1 MEYCLDTAI
10 PSEHPLTDAAL
21 DQQARHYLLSHAAR
35 RVDRR
40 LEVVMANARR

>member
-21 DQQARHYLLSHAAR
+21 DQQARHR
-35 RVDRR
+35 RRYRR
-40 LEVVMANARR
+40 ERALHEVAGGRYDT